1 MLCDKRLCQ
10 DILIIQL
17 KIKPKEKRYVAMKLL
32 LNSFLNH
39 TKKQHWNKISKIAD
53 YPNFIVTIQFD
64 SNWIQCFSC
73 GIVQVRPIQFNEARR
88 RDNPVTPST
97 VRRRG
102 SSNRNRCLQWNR
114 SIESPPLFV
123 GSLHNAALDV
133 VRLAVSDDT
142 ASFYSKRKRRT
153 FSPRA
158 SVRRTCTSQPSS
170 ATASPRANIFFHR
183 FDARVYLGY
192 LACIARRE
200 RERERAVLPTSLYLS
215 LFLFF
220 FNEFSVEF
228 GWESQSV
235 GISLKIVYHFLLDFS
250 SNILLRY
257 RWCRKEKKRVEI
269 NFAT

>member
-192 LACIARRE
+192 LACIAE
-200 RERERAVLPTSLYLS
+200 REQFFLLLSISLYFS
-215 LFLFF
+215 FF
-220 FNEFSVEF
+220 SMNFPWN
-228 GWESQSV
+228 SV
-235 GISLKIVYHFLLDFS
+235 GKVSRWEFLWKLFT
-250 SNILLRY
+250 I
-257 RWCRKEKKRVEI
+257 
-269 NFAT
+269 FF